1 MKVRITSLVLA
12 VALLGSFAFGATRTS
27 ATPKEQNRGGAVG
40 LVAAVVQL
48 FVNDTIDID
57 DLTAQVGLVNVSKS
71 LNNLRALNNVLNNN
85 KILNNVEVLKDI
97 NVEDVS
103 VLSSNNLRLLTD
115 FLNAN
120 DIKIGQVVGV
130 DVLSGGDIIV
140 FAR

>member
-1 MKVRITSLVLA
+1 MKLRITSFALA
-12 VALLGSFAFGATRTS
+12 IALLGSFAFGATRTS
-27 ATPKEQNRGGAVG
+27 ATPVEQNRGGAVG

-48 FVNDTIDID
+48 FVNDTIVID

-85 KILNNVEVLKDI
+85 NILNNVEILKNI
-97 NVEDVS
+97 NVENVS
-103 VLSSNNLRLLTD
+103 VLSDNQIDLLRD
-115 FLNAN
+115 AN
-120 DIKIGQVVGV
+120 IVIGDVIGV